1 MATEMGLSPLQAG
14 TLLTGFFP
22 GYLITQMP
30 AGPIVQRIGGKL
42 TLSVCLFGTAVT
54 FLLAPAVMSNGGVAA
69 MSVLLSLNGLLTGP
83 MMPTLQQLNRDWI
96 PDGDADEN
104 QERPLVV
111 RIQNLAHNSAPM
123 LGAFLTPLLARGGWK
138 RAFYILGGVVS
149 VWGVIWHTMV
159 NSSRGNSAP
168 APAKAAEGDDK
179 DKPAEKVTEWRIFT
193 LKPVIS
199 LICWQVA
206 SNFLFAVLQILGPTY
221 YTGTLKVS
229 PERAGVLLALAQL
242 VNFVSAAALS
252 LRPLPLPPPQ
262 QEAVAQPGTALGG
275 MAEAMM
281 LKRMPA
287 LAMSKT
293 LTIAASF
300 GEAAFALLYGMA
312 STANGATLAYG
323 GVTLASM
330 FQRAWSNYYE
340 IGGKDVATLGSVTNT
355 SESQQRPA
363 WAVTVARSSDGRPLL
378 RTVANVANMAT
389 PAVGLFMMNLFNGSA
404 IGLLALSAFLKVAAG
419 LWLAKEMSTVDG
431 RCVQHLSFLALE
443 HF

>member
-1 MATEMGLSPLQAG
+1 MATEMGLTPVQAG

-22 GYLITQMP
+22 GYLLTQMP
-30 AGPIVQRIGGKL
+30 AGPLVQRYGGKL
-42 TLSVCLFGTAVT
+42 TLSVCLFGTAGC
-54 FLLAPAVMSNGGVAA
+54 FLLAPLAMNRGGVVA
-69 MSVLLSLNGLLTGP
+69 MSALLSLNGLLTGP

-96 PDGDADEN
+96 PDGNADDN

-111 RIQNLAHNSAPM
+111 RVQNLAHNSAPM

-138 RAFYILGGVVS
+138 RAFYTLGGAVG
-149 VWGVIWHTMV
+149 VWAVIWHTMV
-159 NSSRGNSAP
+159 NSSRGGSSVAAP
-168 APAKAAEGDDK
+168 AAEDAKTAAEPEVK
-179 DKPAEKVTEWRIFT
+179 EKVTEWRIFT

-221 YTGTLKVS
+221 YTSTLKVS
-229 PERAGVLLALAQL
+229 PERAGVLLAAAQL
-242 VNFVSAAALS
+242 VNFPGSAI
-252 LRPLPLPPPQ
+252 
-262 QEAVAQPGTALGG
+262 GG
-275 MAEAMM
+275 YTEAMM

-300 GEAAFALLYGMA
+300 GEAGFALLYGMA
-312 STANGATLAYG
+312 STATGATLAYA

-355 SESQQRPA
+355 I
-363 WAVTVARSSDGRPLL
+363 
-378 RTVANVANMAT
+378 ANVANMAT
-389 PAVGLFMMNLFNGSA
+389 PAVGLFMMNVFNGSA
-404 IGLLALSAFLKVAAG
+404 IGLLALAAVLKVAAG

-431 RCVQHLSFLALE
+431 RTLLAKRDAAAKSQ
-443 HF
+443 